1 MIPEPGAKETAHA
14 TIIEWKDSVA
24 FSFGPPQ
31 RNKFCQLVWIRAG
44 EVVALRCIDAE
55 VVELPRFGFV
65 VRSLLV
71 FADGLPL
78 ACHQGPAAGHL
89 EVLEGVGCRRLCITE
104 DTGKRMTGDGQL
116 SPSPEY
122 VRRGDL
128 EEVVDG
134 GHDVSDVDELP
145 AHRPPLVF
153 SDAGWPGHD
162 HRDVDPALVGV
173 LLVPLERAV
182 AALGPSPRIVG
193 VAMWSTDLVD
203 PFDGLVW
210 CFEDPVEVLHLVHD
224 AEGTTLLGGA
234 VVGED
239 DEERVVQ
246 FSNSAETVDEAT
258 DLVVGVVE
266 KGGKGF
272 L

>member
-1 MIPEPGAKETAHA
+1 MIPEPGTKETAHA
-14 TIIEWKDSVA
+14 TIIEWEDSVA
-24 FSFGPPQ
+24 FGFGPPQ

-104 DTGKRMTGDGQL
+104 DIGKRVTCDGQL
-116 SPSPEY
+116 APASEH
-122 VRRGDL
+122 VRGSDL

-134 GHDVSDVDELP
+134 GHDVSDVGELP
-145 AHRPPLVF
+145 AHRPPLTF
-153 SDAGWPGHD
+153 FDTGWPGHD

-234 VVGED
+234 VVG
-239 DEERVVQ
+239 
-246 FSNSAETVDEAT
+246 
-258 DLVVGVVE
+258 
-266 KGGKGF
+266 
-272 L
+272 